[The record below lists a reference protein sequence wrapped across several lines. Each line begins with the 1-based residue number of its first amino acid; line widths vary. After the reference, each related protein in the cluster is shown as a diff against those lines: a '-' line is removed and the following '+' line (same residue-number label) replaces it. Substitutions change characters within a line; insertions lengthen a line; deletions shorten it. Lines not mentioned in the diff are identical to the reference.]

1 MNSQLF
7 SDRIAGS
14 LNSIAPFLR
23 IQMDPVWMKRLDDPE
38 VSDFG
43 FGNPQEMPLTNFVQ
57 TLQKWVVPHDKDWFA
72 YKTSEPSAR
81 AAVAAALRERRG
93 EAFEADDICLTN
105 GAFAGLAV
113 TLAAVTNPGDEVI
126 FNSPPWFFYESLIL
140 SYSAKPVRVKI
151 DPEKFDLDMDA
162 IAAAITPRTRAII
175 VNSPN
180 NPTGR
185 IYPPETLLKLA
196 WVLNAASEKNGRTI
210 YLLSDEAY
218 HRIVFD
224 NKPFYSPTT
233 YYSNSFLIYTYGKQ
247 LLTPGQR
254 MGYIALPPKMPRR
267 EEMRLALLGAQVL
280 TGYAFP
286 NALLQYSI
294 PDLERVSIDMAQ
306 YQRKRDWM
314 VKELLAQGYETRA
327 PEGTFYL
334 LVKSPLVDDEA
345 FVKLLVER
353 KVFCLP
359 GAVFEMPG
367 YFRISLTANEA
378 MIARALPIFGEVLET
393 VRQGEPIF
401 E

>member
-1 MNSQLF
+1 MTQPLF

-14 LNSIAPFLR
+14 LASIAPLLR
-23 IQMDPVWMKRLDDPE
+23 IQMDPVWAQRLDDPE
-38 VSDFG
+38 ASDFG
-43 FGNPQEMPLTNFVQ
+43 FGNPQEMPLTGFVQ
-57 TLQKWVVPHDKDWFA
+57 ALQKWVVPQNKDWFA
-72 YKTSEPSAR
+72 YKMSEPAAQ

-113 TLAAVTNPGDEVI
+113 VLAAVTNPGDEVI

-151 DPEKFDLDMDA
+151 DPESFDLDVAA
-162 IAAAITPRTRAII
+162 IAAAITRRTRAII

-185 IYPPETLLKLA
+185 IYPLETLKKLA
-196 WVLNAASEKNGRTI
+196 EILTEASERNGRPI

-224 NKPFYSPTT
+224 NQPYYSPTT

-254 MGYIALPPKMPRR
+254 VGYIALPPAMRRR
-267 EEMRLALLGAQVL
+267 EDMRLALLGAQVL

-294 PDLERVSIDMAQ
+294 PDLEKVSIDMAQ

-314 VKELLAQGYETRA
+314 VKELQAQGYETRA

-334 LVKSPLVDDEA
+334 LVKSPIADDEA
-345 FVKLLVER
+345 FVRSLVKR

-367 YFRISLTANEA
+367 YFRISLTANET
-378 MIARALPIFGEVLET
+378 MIERSLPIFAEVIEM
-393 VRQGEPIF
+393 VGQGVPIF